1 VSYWTVMSDAV
12 RSAQDLSALA
22 GEAPAGEPGRISGM
36 VASLTGSE
44 ILRISGEIR
53 ALVAAGKPVCDLTVG
68 DFNSRHFPL
77 PAALRDGIV
86 DALRHGETN
95 YPPSNGLGE
104 LREAV
109 RRFYA
114 RELGLDYPLGSVV
127 ITGGSRPAIYAT
139 YRTLVDPGDR
149 VVYPVPSWNN
159 NHYVHLVGGT
169 GVPVPCRP
177 ENHFLP
183 GPDDLRPLLPGAR
196 LLALNSP
203 LNPAGTAFDARALEG
218 ICDLVLA
225 ENAARARRGERRL
238 FVMYDQVYWML
249 CFRGTAH
256 VTPVGLRPEL
266 APYTV
271 FVDGISKAFA
281 ATGVRVGWA
290 VGPADVVARMS
301 AVLGHMGA
309 WAPRAEQ
316 VATAAFL
323 DDGAAIRAFHT
334 KFIHALQGRLERL
347 HRGLQDLAAAGFPVA
362 STPPMGAI
370 YLAARIH
377 PFGRKTPAGRELR
390 TNEDVRQYL
399 LERAGLAVV
408 PFQAF
413 GATEDEG
420 WFRLSVGAASEEE
433 IAAVLPRL
441 REALGAL
448 TSLP

>member
-1 VSYWTVMSDAV
+1 MGGLTGAPG
-12 RSAQDLSALA
+12 
-22 GEAPAGEPGRISGM
+22 GERISRM
-36 VASLTGSE
+36 VDTLTGSE
-44 ILRISGEIR
+44 ILRIAGEIR
-53 ALVAAGKPVCDLTVG
+53 TLVAAGRTVCDLTVG
-68 DFNSRHFPL
+68 DFSPRQFPI
-77 PAALRDGIV
+77 PEALKDGIV
-86 DALRHGETN
+86 AALEQGETN
-95 YPPSNGLGE
+95 YPPSNGLSE

-114 RELGLDYPLGSVV
+114 SELALEYPLESVV

-159 NHYVHLVGGT
+159 NHYVHLTGAV
-169 GVPVPCRP
+169 GVPVRCGAAER
-177 ENHFLP
+177 FLP
-183 GPDDLRPLLPGAR
+183 QPEQLRPLLAGAR

-203 LNPAGTAFDARALEG
+203 LNPAGTAFTADALAR
-218 ICDLVLA
+218 ICDLVLD
-225 ENAARARRGERRL
+225 ENARRAPRGERPL
-238 FVMYDQVYWML
+238 YLMYDHVYWTL
-249 CFRGTAH
+249 CFGGTTH
-256 VTPVGLRPEL
+256 VTPPALRPEM

-316 VATAAFL
+316 AATAAFL
-323 DDGAAIRAFHT
+323 GDAPAVRAFHAR
-334 KFIHALQGRLERL
+334 FVPGVRSRLERL
-347 HRGLQDLAAAGFPVA
+347 HRGLQELRTAGLPVD
-362 STPPMGAI
+362 STSPAGAI

-377 PFGRKTPAGRELR
+377 PFGRRTAAGRELK

-399 LERAGLAVV
+399 LDRSGLAVV

-413 GATEDEG
+413 GAVEDDG
-420 WFRLSVGAASEEE
+420 WFRLSVGAVSEAE
-433 IAAVLPRL
+433 IDAVMPRV
-441 REALGAL
+441 RDALSAL
-448 TSLP
+448 D

>member
-1 VSYWTVMSDAV
+1 MSDAV
-12 RSAQDLSALA
+12 RAIPDLGGLENAVA
-22 GEAPAGEPGRISGM
+22 GGARISRM
-36 VASLTGSE
+36 VDTLTGSE

-53 ALVAAGKPVCDLTVG
+53 ALVAAGRPVCDLTVG
-68 DFNSRHFPL
+68 DFSPRQFPIPTPL
-77 PAALRDGIV
+77 KDGIV
-86 DALRHGETN
+86 AALENGETN
-95 YPPSNGLGE
+95 YPPSNGLAD

-114 RELGLDYPLGSVV
+114 RELGLEYEAESIV

-139 YRTLVDPGDR
+139 YRTLVDPGDL

-159 NHYVHLVGGT
+159 NHYVHLTGAV
-169 GVPVPCRP
+169 GVPVRCGAAERFLPRP
-177 ENHFLP
+177 E
-183 GPDDLRPLLPGAR
+183 DLRPLLGGAR

-203 LNPAGTAFDARALEG
+203 LNPAGTAFTADALAR
-218 ICDLVLA
+218 ICDLVLD
-225 ENAARARRGERRL
+225 ENARRPRGERPL
-238 FVMYDQVYWML
+238 YVMYDHVYWTL
-249 CFRGTAH
+249 CFGGTAH
-256 VTPVGLRPEL
+256 VTPPALRPEI

-290 VGPADVVARMS
+290 VGPADVLARMS

-323 DDGAAIRAFHT
+323 QDPAAIRAFHAR
-334 KFIHALQGRLERL
+334 FIPAVQARLDRL
-347 HRGLQDLAAAGFPVA
+347 HRGLQELRGAGLPVD
-362 STPPMGAI
+362 STSPMGAI

-377 PFGRKTPAGRELR
+377 PFGRRTPAGRELM

-399 LERAGLAVV
+399 LDRAGLAVV

-413 GATEDEG
+413 GSTEEDG
-420 WFRLSVGAASEEE
+420 WFRLSVGAVSEEDIE
-433 IAAVLPRL
+433 ASLPRI
-441 REALGAL
+441 RKALSVLA
-448 TSLP
+448 